1 MNNERR
7 IQVVAGWLK
16 TEPVIGV
23 LFASTQRGNQTYSFE
38 YSDYW
43 LKNFGHLTLDP
54 DLYPFRGRQFL
65 PAGKKMFGMFSDCSP
80 DRWGRK
86 LMNRRESIVSQQEGR
101 SQRTLYEIDYLLG
114 VFDDTRSGALRFKDE
129 KTGKYY
135 SSETYLETPPLAKL
149 RQLQQYSFDFEDN
162 KDPYEKKWIKQ
173 LIVPGS
179 SLGGARPKSS
189 VKDEYGAFWIAKF
202 SSRNDEF
209 HVPAWEKT
217 LNELAAMVGLDVP
230 ESMYIEFDSLSSCF
244 LSKRFDR
251 NMKDGNYGRIHF
263 TSAMTMLGKIDGDSA
278 SYLDIAEFI
287 KQNSS
292 KPQKDLYELWSRIA
306 FNMAVSNTDDHLR
319 NHGFLLKNN
328 FWELSPLFDIT
339 PSLFRS
345 ELSLNIDEYNS
356 AKDTSLLLET
366 AKYYAMDFDTA
377 TERLTEIFSIVQK
390 NWRRIASKYGI
401 SNNEQALMKKCFPE
415 S

>member
-1 MNNERR
+1 
-7 IQVVAGWLK
+7 
-16 TEPVIGV
+16 
-23 LFASTQRGNQTYSFE
+23 
-38 YSDYW
+38 
-43 LKNFGHLTLDP
+43 
-54 DLYPFRGRQFL
+54 
-65 PAGKKMFGMFSDCSP
+65 
-80 DRWGRK
+80 
-86 LMNRRESIVSQQEGR
+86 
-101 SQRTLYEIDYLLG
+101 
-114 VFDDTRSGALRFKDE
+114 
-129 KTGKYY
+129 
-135 SSETYLETPPLAKL
+135 
-149 RQLQQYSFDFEDN
+149 
-162 KDPYEKKWIKQ
+162 
-173 LIVPGS
+173 
-179 SLGGARPKSS
+179 
-189 VKDEYGAFWIAKF
+189 
-202 SSRNDEF
+202 
-209 HVPAWEKT
+209 
-217 LNELAAMVGLDVP
+217 
-230 ESMYIEFDSLSSCF
+230 
-244 LSKRFDR
+244 
-251 NMKDGNYGRIHF
+251 
-263 TSAMTMLGKIDGDSA
+263 MLGKIDGDSA

-339 PSLFRS
+339 PSLYRS